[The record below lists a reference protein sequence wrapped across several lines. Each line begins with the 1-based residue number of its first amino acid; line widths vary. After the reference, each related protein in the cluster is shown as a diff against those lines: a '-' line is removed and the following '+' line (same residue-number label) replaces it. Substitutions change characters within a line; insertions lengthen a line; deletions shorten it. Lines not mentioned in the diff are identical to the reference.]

1 MTTSK
6 CSDKLEAINYEYC
19 CTCSNNILFQFRAA
33 TNASSA
39 AQAVGNGVAT
49 IGSDVEQTN
58 DVVEKLENEKDL
70 LVKEKILK
78 DTEIK
83 VGLEM
88 EK

>member
-1 MTTSK
+1 MTTST
-6 CSDKLEAINYEYC
+6 CNDKLEAINYEYC
-19 CTCSNNILFQFRAA
+19 CSNNILFQFRAA
-33 TNASSA
+33 TNTSSA